1 MTSKLKATP
10 KTRMVIDDRDA
21 IRRALLIHKFQAKYD
36 VLRARE
42 NLAAIAAWGQV
53 HTPHKATMDKLPK
66 TAFRVDT
73 TVSVNA
79 GGYSATLRV

>member
-1 MTSKLKATP
+1 MTAKLKATP

-42 NLAAIAAWGQV
+42 NLAAIAACFQ
-53 HTPHKATMDKLPK
+53 
-66 TAFRVDT
+66 
-73 TVSVNA
+73 
-79 GGYSATLRV
+79 GGYHGVRQRRRL